1 MKNNSRSIS
10 PGALIP
16 PRGAFICVSL
26 SREKE
31 RERERERERG
41 REGGRERENTE
52 ILWFDWLVKRASYL
66 FNLSNYVYIS
76 VTLMVSW
83 LHLDYVVI

>member
-1 MKNNSRSIS
+1 V
-10 PGALIP
+10 ALLS
-16 PRGAFICVSL
+16 AFHFL
-26 SREKE
+26 ERK

-41 REGGRERENTE
+41 REREREGGRERENTE